1 MGYNMLP
8 AIIICQQKRRA
19 GFAVNPMD
27 EREGEDPALF
37 LCPGLDSG
45 PSLNDNLTDKIIRSG

>member
-1 MGYNMLP
+1 MLP